1 MDRLLENLIYLRTNL
16 NITKLHKHD
25 PNFHKLIPLVEE
37 NLQSLQSIKENDF
50 AANTFPEGH
59 FKLIELLQFIS
70 INILDFLIAFQNYFE
85 GRTKWEKN
93 YACRQ
98 LALILYEFT
107 DDIHRTINE
116 TLRKNEEIDKID
128 SNLKPQINE
137 VVKKLNFIKQLK
149 YEEHL
154 KVLRHQTIAH
164 KEEDIQRL
172 YDRIQTLDETLVIAC
187 SMFFV
192 NWIYELFDLLK
203 DIPKKMEAIRTT
215 KNLAAGWLME

>member
-1 MDRLLENLIYLRTNL
+1 MDKLLKNLIYLRTNL
-16 NITKLHKHD
+16 DITKLHKYD
-25 PNFHKLIPLVEE
+25 PEFHKLIPLVESD
-37 NLQSLQSIKENDF
+37 LHSLQTIKENDL
-50 AANTFPEGH
+50 ADNIFPDGH

-70 INILDFLIAFQNYFE
+70 INILDFLIAFQNYFN
-85 GRTKWEKN
+85 GLTKWEKN

-116 TLRKNEEIDKID
+116 TLQKNEEIDKIN
-128 SNLKPQINE
+128 SNLKPQINK
-137 VVKKLNFIKQLK
+137 VVKKIRFIKQLK
-149 YEEHL
+149 YDEHL

-192 NWIYELFDLLK
+192 NWIYEFFDLVK
-203 DIPKKMEAIRTT
+203 EIPKKLEAIQKTRIRQ
-215 KNLAAGWLME
+215 